1 MARFSA
7 GALTFRLLILASAAS
22 GILKLGD
29 ARMDVLPGLRSPC
42 VVTLTEALGLCAVEV
57 ERLNTVPIEADLL
70 NGVEGVGINQSDSLP
85 SKSST
90 V

>member
-1 MARFSA
+1 MAHFSA
-7 GALTFRLLILASAAS
+7 GALTFRLLILASAAF
-22 GILKLGD
+22 GTLKLGD
-29 ARMDVLPGLRSPC
+29 ARPDVLPELRGPC
-42 VVTLTEALGLCAVEV
+42 AVTQIEALGLCAVEV

-70 NGVEGVGINQSDSLP
+70 NGVEGVGINRSDSLP